1 MTGDKLNIEEEAVA
15 ALRAALGSDDTP
27 WAVKVAA
34 AKALLDLVR
43 DPVPG
48 ASRDAENRDPGAMTL
63 DEINDELSQS

>member
-1 MTGDKLNIEEEAVA
+1 MTSDAANIEAEAVA
-15 ALRAALGSDDTP
+15 ALRSALGSHDTP

-63 DEINDELSQS
+63 DQINEELAGL